1 MGDLDARIEALEVEL
16 RRLREE
22 RHAPLKAAYLASD
35 ARLDDLPSKFG
46 VSRSQIGRL
55 AKQFGWPKRKQF
67 QTPEQRAKRSATF
80 KAKGL
85 KPSKQYVPER
95 IRPAKGTA
103 EYRLFKKLADRCGLG
118 AAAAH
123 AELRRGVSSEIL

>member
-1 MGDLDARIEALEVEL
+1 MSDLDARIEAIEAEL
-16 RRLREE
+16 MRLREE
-22 RHAPLKAAYLASD
+22 RYADLKAAYLASN
-35 ARLDDLPSKFG
+35 ARLDELPARCG
-46 VSRSQIGRL
+46 VSRSQIDRI
-55 AKQFGWPKRKQF
+55 AKQYGWPKRKQF

-95 IRPAKGTA
+95 VRPPKGTP
-103 EYRLFKKLADRCGLG
+103 EYRLFRKIAYGGGHGGGVG

-123 AELRRGVSSEIL
+123 AELRRGA